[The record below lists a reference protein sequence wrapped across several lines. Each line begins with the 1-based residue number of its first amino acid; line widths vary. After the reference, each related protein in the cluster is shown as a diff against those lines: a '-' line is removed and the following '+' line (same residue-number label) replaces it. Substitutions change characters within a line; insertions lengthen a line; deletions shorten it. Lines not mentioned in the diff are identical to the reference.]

1 MAYFPIFIQLE
12 GEDCLVAGGGK
23 VAQRKVEIL
32 LEYGPGIRLVAPEVT
47 ARLRELGEQGK
58 IRIFLRQFQPVS
70 YTHLDVYKRQ
80 TSHCS

>member
-47 ARLRELGEQGK
+47 ARLRAW
-58 IRIFLRQFQPVS
+58 
-70 YTHLDVYKRQ
+70 
-80 TSHCS
+80 